1 MSYTS
6 RPFPVIS
13 TTGSLGLTKTATAH
27 GSVSGDVT
35 TITSIKL
42 TQTADDWLFGIEKD
56 EMPSTVIIDGIQ
68 YKWTVKSTVQA
79 GILDSKVTLVKE
91 AVLNI
96 GTKLTIRK
104 PFFKVQYTDVNGKA
118 AEEYFSFY
126 DLGQLNEWDMD
137 LGATDFEVNGN
148 TSVPIGLENTSDGS
162 EMFSVKLT
170 KDATYRFIWA
180 IGATYSAQTKSYSV
194 DKKYTSGSIISA
206 SYKIPISWNEA
217 IPAAGYGWL
226 KTTVQCVFGTQVF
239 AERSKTVKATVPDSC
254 VPVINSIQIADKKGR
269 VPSSWGMFV
278 EENSNIALNA
288 ITVTKSYGS
297 DITSVTLTVAD
308 KTYSGTLDKLPA
320 TPTLTDYG
328 IMDITVTVKDKRG
341 RTAQKTAKVTVVEY
355 HPPTLQVDSMRCDKS
370 GSIANEGE
378 YFLAITDSAYST
390 CNGKNAATLT
400 VQYKLSSATSYG
412 ATKALAL
419 GTGSTICAGDLDT
432 EFSYD
437 VKYILK
443 DAFNT
448 VTVIDYVSTAV
459 YAMHFLHGGRGVAF
473 GSKATVENA
482 VDFSFDAIFRGG
494 VRFVNANGE
503 EVTMQQILTKIGL

>member
-6 RPFPVIS
+6 RPFPVKGS
-13 TTGSLGLTKTATAH
+13 TGSLSLLKTATAY

-42 TQTADDWLFGIEKD
+42 TQTADDWLFGIQKS
-56 EMPSTVIIDGIQ
+56 EMPSTSVIDGVQ
-68 YKWTVKSTVQA
+68 YRWTVKSTVQ
-79 GILDSKVTLVKE
+79 GGVLDNKVTLVKE

-104 PFFKVQYTDVNGKA
+104 PFFKVQYTDTNGKTM
-118 AEEYFSFY
+118 EENFSFY
-126 DLGQLNEWDMD
+126 DLGEMHPYDYD
-137 LGATDFEVNGN
+137 LGASEFEIDGK
-148 TSVPIGLENTSDGS
+148 TAVPIMLENMGEDSI
-162 EMFSVKLT
+162 FKVKLT
-170 KDATYRFIWA
+170 KDATYRFIWQV
-180 IGATYSAQTKSYSV
+180 GEVYTEMTKSYSL
-194 DKKYTSGSIISA
+194 DKKYYSGNSVSA
-206 SYKIPISWNEA
+206 SYTVPMSWNEQ
-217 IPAAGYGWL
+217 IKSHTYGWV
-226 KTTVQCVFGTQVF
+226 KTTVQCIFGTQVF
-239 AERSKTVKATVPDSC
+239 AEFSKIVKASVPDSC
-254 VPVINSIQIADKKGR
+254 VPVINSIQIADKRGR

-278 EENSNIALNA
+278 EENSNIALSA

-297 DITSVTLTVAD
+297 DISSVTLTVGG
-308 KTYSGTLDKLPA
+308 KTYSGTIDKLPQ
-320 TPTLTDYG
+320 TPTLEDYG
-328 IMDITVTVKDKRG
+328 IMDITVTVKDGRG

-378 YFLAITDSAYST
+378 YFLAATDSTYST
-390 CNGKNAATLT
+390 CNGKNTATLT
-400 VQYKLSSATSYG
+400 VQYKLSSATLYG
-412 ATKALAL
+412 ATKALPL
-419 GTGSTICAGDLDT
+419 GNGTTICAGDLDT

-443 DAFNT
+443 DTFNT
-448 VTVIDYVSTAV
+448 VTVIDFVSTAV
-459 YAMHFLHGGRGVAF
+459 YAMHLLHGGRGVAF

-503 EVTMQQILTKIGL
+503 EVTMQQILTKLGL

>member
-6 RPFPVIS
+6 RPFPVRS
-13 TTGSLGLTKTATAH
+13 GTGEYAIGKSATAY

-42 TQTADDWLFGIEKD
+42 TQTADDWLFGVQKD
-56 EMPSTVIIDGIQ
+56 EMPSTSTIDGVQ
-68 YKWTVKSTVQA
+68 YRWTVKSTVQ
-79 GILDSKVTLVKE
+79 GGVMDNKVTLVKE

-104 PFFKVQYTDVNGKA
+104 PFFKVKFADTSGKEY
-118 AEEYFSFY
+118 EEYFSFY
-126 DLGQLNEWDMD
+126 DLGQMNPYNYD
-137 LGATDFEVNGN
+137 LGAYDFELNGN
-148 TSVPIGLENTSDGS
+148 TSVPINLENNDDGS
-162 EMFSVKLT
+162 LYKIELT

-180 IGATYSAQTKSYSV
+180 IGATYSTQTKSYSI
-194 DKKYTSGSIISA
+194 DKKYTSGNSVSA
-206 SYKIPISWNEA
+206 SYTIPISWNEQL
-217 IPAAGYGWL
+217 PGTVKGYL
-226 KTTVQCVFGTQVF
+226 KTTVQCIFGTQVY
-239 AERSKTVKATVPDSC
+239 AEYSKTVQTTVPDSC

-278 EENSNIALNA
+278 EENSNIALEA

-297 DITSVTLTVAD
+297 DIASVTMTVAD
-308 KTYSGTLDKLPA
+308 KTYSGTLESLPA

-378 YFLAITDSAYST
+378 YFLATTDSTYST
-390 CNGKNAATLT
+390 CNGKNTATLT
-400 VQYKLSSATSYG
+400 AQYKLSSATLYG
-412 ATKALAL
+412 ATKALPL
-419 GTGSTICAGDLDT
+419 GTGTTICAGDLDT
-432 EFSYD
+432 ELSYD
-437 VKYILK
+437 VQYILK

-503 EVTMQQILTKIGL
+503 EVTIQQILTKLGL